1 VTTLRAAQQHAAAF
15 VWISQTRV
23 VLTCRVALQVLA
35 LCAHM
40 KSMRNFRLVTD
51 THVVPPWS
59 LPITATGNTF
69 LHTNPEFSP
78 KVGAGWGGQG
88 GSTQVILIEDNCA

>member
-1 VTTLRAAQQHAAAF
+1 MRCVDL
-15 VWISQTRV
+15 
-23 VLTCRVALQVLA
+23 LALQVLT

-51 THVVPPWS
+51 TQVVPPWS

-78 KVGAGWGGQG
+78 KVGPHGRDHDMGH
-88 GSTQVILIEDNCA
+88 GSRSL